1 MIDSKRK
8 AIIFLTISFL
18 LALVAAGVI
27 LVQINQAQEK
37 LGKTVAVA
45 AVKKDMKSYYELTKK
60 DIEWIQLPSE
70 SAQKGFI
77 TDEKDLEDVITVVN
91 LEKGDLL
98 TRNLVRKKLDIPE
111 NERVVW
117 LNATEIVLVDQKN
130 IAPGDL
136 VDIIVTTGKEDKMQ
150 TKRIFQNVYVVE
162 VEEVDEE
169 PPRVRISVPI
179 EDAESLIHYQNSAKQ
194 IRVLRVN
201 QAASGKQELKESA
214 ESQSTAV
221 PEQKPQ
227 EQKPAEGAGKAG
239 ATTNTGQQKTP
250 AQQKPAAKP
259 ADKPASNEQSKP

>member
-27 LVQINQAQEK
+27 LVQVNQAQEK

-45 AVKKDMKSYYELTKK
+45 AVKKDVKSYYELAKK

-77 TDEKDLEDVITVVN
+77 TDEKDLEDVITVVD
-91 LEKGDLL
+91 LKKGDLL

-201 QAASGKQELKESA
+201 QASSGKQELKEV
-214 ESQSTAV
+214 EDSQQGAD
-221 PEQKPQ
+221 QKQQ
-227 EQKPAEGAGKAG
+227 EQNKADGEAG
-239 ATTNTGQQKTP
+239 AASNSDQQKTP
-250 AQQKPAAKP
+250 AEKTPAAKP
-259 ADKPASNEQSKP
+259 ADKPESKEQSKP

>member
-8 AIIFLTISFL
+8 AILFLTISFL

-45 AVKKDMKSYYELTKK
+45 AVKEDVKSYYELTAK
-60 DIEWIQLPSE
+60 DIEWIQLPKA

-77 TDEKDLEDVITVVN
+77 TDEKDLEEVITVVN
-91 LEKGDLL
+91 LNGGDLL
-98 TRNLVRKKLDIPE
+98 TKNLVRKKIDIPE

-117 LNATEIVLVDQKN
+117 LNATEIVLVDQQT

-150 TKRIFQNVYVVE
+150 TKRIFQNIYVVE
-162 VEEVDEE
+162 VEELDEE
-169 PPRVRISVPI
+169 PPRVRISLPI

-201 QAASGKQELKESA
+201 QASSGKQELKEAADSQQA
-214 ESQSTAV
+214 EGTD
-221 PEQKPQ
+221 QKQQ
-227 EQKPAEGAGKAG
+227 EQNKADGEAGAAASTDQQKAPAGK
-239 ATTNTGQQKTP
+239 T
-250 AQQKPAAKP
+250 PAAKP
-259 ADKPASNEQSKP
+259 ADKPASKEQSKP

>member
-45 AVKKDMKSYYELTKK
+45 AVKKDVKSYHGLTNR
-60 DIEWIQLPSE
+60 DIEWIQLPKA

-77 TDEKDLEDVITVVN
+77 TDEKDLEEVITVVD
-91 LEKGDLL
+91 LKSGDLL
-98 TRNLVRKKLDIPE
+98 TKNLVRKKLAIPE

-130 IAPGDL
+130 VAPGDL
-136 VDIIVTTGKEDKMQ
+136 VDIIVTTGKDEKMQ
-150 TKRIFQNVYVVE
+150 TKRIFQNIYVVE

-169 PPRVRISVPI
+169 PPRVRISLPI

-201 QAASGKQELKESA
+201 QASSGKKELKEA
-214 ESQSTAV
+214 EGLQQTAD
-221 PEQKPQ
+221 PEHKP
-227 EQKPAEGAGKAG
+227 EEENKGTGGAGKTG
-239 ATTNTGQQKTP
+239 ATPNTDQQKAP
-250 AQQKPAAKP
+250 AQKAPAAKP
-259 ADKPASNEQSKP
+259 AEKPGS

>member
-45 AVKKDMKSYYELTKK
+45 AVKKDVKSYYELTKK

-77 TDEKDLEDVITVVN
+77 TDEKDLDDVITVVN

-201 QAASGKQELKESA
+201 QAASGKQELKEAA

-221 PEQKPQ
+221 PEQN
-227 EQKPAEGAGKAG
+227 KPADGVGKAG

-259 ADKPASNEQSKP
+259 ADKPASTEQSKP

>member
-27 LVQINQAQEK
+27 LVQVNQAQEK

-45 AVKKDMKSYYELTKK
+45 AVKKDVKSYYELTKK

-77 TDEKDLEDVITVVN
+77 TDDKDLEDVITVVD
-91 LEKGDLL
+91 LKKGDLL
-98 TRNLVRKKLDIPE
+98 TKSLVRKKLAIPE

-117 LNATEIVLVDQKN
+117 LNATEIVLVDQN
-130 IAPGDL
+130 SLASGDL
-136 VDIIVTTGKEDKMQ
+136 VDIIVTTGKEENMR
-150 TKRIFQNVYVVE
+150 TKRVFQNVYVVE
-162 VEEVDEE
+162 VEKMEVGA
-169 PPRVRISVPI
+169 PRVSISLPI

-201 QAASGKQELKESA
+201 QASSGKQELKEV
-214 ESQSTAV
+214 EDSQQGAD
-221 PEQKPQ
+221 QKQQ
-227 EQKPAEGAGKAG
+227 EQNKADEEAG
-239 ATTNTGQQKTP
+239 AASNSDQQKTP
-250 AQQKPAAKP
+250 AGKTPAAKP
-259 ADKPASNEQSKP
+259 VDKPESKEQSKP